1 MEWTCCGR
9 DMRTCLWERF
19 KLISSRPGLWGG
31 CSHCLGGS
39 GVLSL
44 QRDKWFCGSVPRM
57 QRIYCALENGT
68 GQVLFQFRDRV
79 DACCWLARNLRL
91 DGYQLFHVERPLVR
105 FLFHVKHL

>member
-31 CSHCLGGS
+31 CRNCLSGS

-91 DGYQLFHVERPLVR
+91 DGINCFTWNVR
-105 FLFHVKHL
+105 ELDSCST